1 MRGRIPSWPFFVRSP
16 GRLSLNP
23 ERRTPVAY
31 PNPPPPP
38 IGGCIFRLAMI
49 AVMAICGLIML
60 VSAASQ

>member
-1 MRGRIPSWPFFVRSP
+1 M
-16 GRLSLNP
+16 
-23 ERRTPVAY
+23 AY

-38 IGGCIFRLAMI
+38 LGGCIFGLAMI